1 MIRNSNFS
9 SKKPILYLVAT
20 PIGNLKELS
29 TRTVDILKEVDYI
42 FCEDTRVSSKL
53 VNLCGVGVKKKF
65 ISCHE
70 HNEAMATKEA
80 IRLLKEGYKVA
91 YMSDAGMPCISD
103 PGYILVRECL
113 INDIN
118 VSPISGPNAALN
130 ALIASGLPTDH
141 FYFHG
146 FLNAKDNVKKE
157 ELRKLFK
164 RKETLIFYESPHRI
178 DKTLKCMHEIFG
190 SRKACIAR
198 EISKIH
204 EEFIRG
210 NLEEFLTLD
219 KNTLK
224 GEMVIVVEGNNEE
237 ITAMPEEKE
246 IVNLIRNFTDMG
258 MSTKDAIKKASDLLN
273 LPKNKVYSIYHG
285 N

>member
-20 PIGNLKELS
+20 PIGNLKEVS
-29 TRTVDILKEVDYI
+29 TRMLEILKEVDYI
-42 FCEDTRVSSKL
+42 FCEDTRVSTKL
-53 VNLCGVGVKKKF
+53 VNLCGSKKRL

-70 HNEAMATKEA
+70 HNETIATKEA

-103 PGYILVRECL
+103 PGYVLVRECL

-146 FLNAKDNVKKE
+146 FLNAKESVKKE

-164 RKETLIFYESPHRI
+164 KTETLIFYEAPHRI
-178 DKTLKCMHEIFG
+178 DKTLKCMHDIFG

-246 IVNLIRNFTDMG
+246 IVNLIRNFTNMG

-273 LPKNKVYSIYHG
+273 LPKNKIYSMYHR